1 VYKTFVGIVAE
12 SRKKKFEEIHEL
24 AQGRVWLGS
33 QAKER
38 ALVDELGGLD
48 KAVEMVKERAK
59 IAKTEQVRIVVY
71 PQKRTLIEQL
81 LAQNTP
87 TVEMRLQQA
96 AVRELTGG
104 LPLAVLR
111 QGGMMKLMPYRIVV
125 R

>member
-1 VYKTFVGIVAE
+1 
-12 SRKKKFEEIHEL
+12 
-24 AQGRVWLGS
+24 
-33 QAKER
+33 
-38 ALVDELGGLD
+38 
-48 KAVEMVKERAK
+48 MVKERAK